1 MSAAKA
7 KGTRE
12 ESGLVTWLRANGFPY
27 ADRVPLSGK
36 HDRGDVTI
44 GPGSPVIEV
53 KNQKRHSLGEW
64 LDEAHA
70 ETVNARA
77 PFGVVWFHRRGK
89 GSPGDAYVLMDG
101 KTFTKLLNE
110 AGYGDKR

>member
-7 KGTRE
+7 KGTRW
-12 ESGLVTWLRANGFPY
+12 ESRLVTYLQANGFPY

-44 GPGSPVIEV
+44 GAGSPVIEA
-53 KNQKRHSLGEW
+53 KDQSRHSLSEW
-64 LDEAHA
+64 LTEAHTEA
-70 ETVNARA
+70 VNARA

-89 GSPGDAYVLMDG
+89 SSPADGYVLMDG
-101 KTFTKLLNE
+101 KTFTDLLRG
-110 AGYGDKR
+110 AGWGDGA